1 MPSGPLALDADL
13 LEYRSVYKGM
23 VMHLTDMLQALDE
36 APPEGAA
43 LLLLL
48 LRSPAS
54 LPPCRPATDDAA
66 WHLSMAWPHLH
77 K

>member
-48 LRSPAS
+48 RSPAS
-54 LPPCRPATDDAA
+54 LPPCRPATA
-66 WHLSMAWPHLH
+66 WHMSMAWPHLH